1 MRTTVKALRKIVI
14 LIAGVAVL
22 ICGAILLVVPGPGL
36 LVIVAG
42 LLILSIEFDWAKRYL
57 HQARTKLNSMNQAI
71 RNKNAGKKSADDID
85 RTGNDKR
92 KRKS

>member
-42 LLILSIEFDWAKRYL
+42 LLILSIEFEWAKRYL
-57 HQARTKLNSMNQAI
+57 HQARAKLNSVNQTI
-71 RNKNAGKKSADDID
+71 RDKSSGRKSADDING
-85 RTGNDKR
+85 TSNDKR
-92 KRKS
+92 KRKR